1 VAERSGTAAQPPSRS
16 AESLSRYAASSIDWP
31 AVRASFAEHAV
42 SALGRRALAEL
53 APRPA
58 ADARAALA
66 RLAELVVARSP
77 LPLCAVIDAQT
88 LLASARNAHRTL
100 SGGEL
105 TDIAAFLRA
114 AGELATWL
122 EVERQHLPACHALAG
137 VPAALVAVRAR
148 LEASVDAH
156 GAVRDDASARLGSLR
171 RSVRDLD
178 DEIERAVRVLATRPD
193 LRPYLAEGLAGKV
206 QRRNLRP
213 VLPVRATQLHHVPGL
228 VHDRSTTGETL
239 YVEPQ
244 AVVEGGNRL
253 AALRADEEHEVE
265 RVLAELSH
273 ACFER
278 ERELFAQCER
288 WAELELAAI
297 GAAWA
302 RANGGR
308 APLVPGQPGAARGL
322 LLRSFLHPLLLAER
336 AAGRLAEVVP
346 LDLRLGDD
354 FDLLVITGPN
364 TGGKTL
370 ALKSAG
376 LAALLARMGLPL
388 ACAAGTTVPLYTG
401 VVADIGDEQAIAQSL
416 STFSAHLKRIR
427 VGLERAGPE
436 TLVLLDELG
445 GGTDPDEGAA
455 LSEAILEAL
464 AKKKAPTLVST
475 HIGKLKELAYRLARA
490 ENACVEFD
498 VETLVPRY
506 RLVIGLPGESRAL
519 AIARRLGLDA
529 AIVDRASE
537 RVARRDEERH
547 ALFEQVRHAR
557 AQAEEKRA
565 ELDARMG
572 EVAKLSEQAQ
582 RLQLEAEGARGRVES
597 EAQRSLE
604 ERVAGTRAP
613 LERARALLP
622 QLAKDARAALESA
635 LDDLERALGGAT
647 MSERR
652 SEFLG
657 ALKKN
662 DHVWVTR
669 FKRRLQVLKVD
680 AKRREV
686 VVRMG
691 VREVTVDFDEVS
703 AYEGL

>member
-1 VAERSGTAAQPPSRS
+1 
-16 AESLSRYAASSIDWP
+16 
-31 AVRASFAEHAV
+31 
-42 SALGRRALAEL
+42 
-53 APRPA
+53 
-58 ADARAALA
+58 
-66 RLAELVVARSP
+66 
-77 LPLCAVIDAQT
+77 AVIDAQA
-88 LLASARNAHRTL
+88 LLVAARAAHRTL

-105 TDIAAFLRA
+105 TDIAGFLRA
-114 AGELATWL
+114 AGELGTWL
-122 EVERQHLPACHALAG
+122 GDERQQLPACHALAG
-137 VPAALVAVRAR
+137 VPAPLAALRAR
-148 LEASVDAH
+148 LEASVDAK
-156 GAVRDDASARLGSLR
+156 GVVRDEASARLASLR

-178 DEIERAVRVLATRPD
+178 DEIERAVRALATRPD

-213 VLPVRATQLHHVPGL
+213 VLPVRATQLHHLPGL

-288 WAELELAAI
+288 WAELELAAV

-302 RANGGR
+302 RRHGGR
-308 APLVPGQPGAARGL
+308 APLVPGEPNASRGL

-346 LDLRLGDD
+346 LDLRLGED

-388 ACAAGTTVPLYTG
+388 ACESGTTVPLYTG
-401 VVADIGDEQAIAQSL
+401 VVADIGDEQGIAQSL

-427 VGLERAGPE
+427 AGLERADPH

-455 LSEAILEAL
+455 LSEAILEAF

-475 HIGKLKELAYRLARA
+475 HIGKLKELAYRLPRA
-490 ENACVEFD
+490 ENACVDFD
-498 VETLVPRY
+498 VETLAPRY
-506 RLVIGLPGESRAL
+506 KLVIGLPGDSRAL
-519 AIARRLGLDA
+519 AIARRLGLDG
-529 AIVDRASE
+529 AIVDRATE

-547 ALFEQVRHAR
+547 ALFEQVRDAR
-557 AQAEEKRA
+557 SRTEAQRV
-565 ELDARMG
+565 ELDARIG
-572 EVAKLSEQAQ
+572 EVAKLSEDARRMHQ
-582 RLQLEAEGARGRVES
+582 EAEGARARVES
-597 EAQRSLE
+597 EAQRSLD
-604 ERVAGTRAP
+604 ERMAGTRAP

-622 QLAKDARAALESA
+622 QLSKDARAALEGA
-635 LDDLERALGGAT
+635 LDDLEGALGGASL
-647 MSERR
+647 SERR
-652 SEFLG
+652 SEFLS

-680 AKRREV
+680 AKRGEV
-686 VVRMG
+686 TVRMG
-691 VREVTVDFDEVS
+691 VREVTVDFDEVT

>member
-1 VAERSGTAAQPPSRS
+1 MDDRSGAGAQ
-16 AESLSRYAASSIDWP
+16 ALARYASASLDWP
-31 AVRASFAEHAV
+31 AVRELFAAHLV
-42 SALGRRALAEL
+42 SALGRRALEEL
-53 APRPA
+53 APLPA
-58 ADARAALA
+58 GEARAALA
-66 RLAELVVARSP
+66 RLAELIGARSP
-77 LPLCAVIDAQT
+77 LPLAAVIDAQT
-88 LLASARNAHRTL
+88 LLAAARHGHRTL
-100 SGGEL
+100 SGAEL
-105 TDIAAFLRA
+105 CDVAAFVRA
-114 AGELATWL
+114 AMELGAWL
-122 EVERQHLPACHALAG
+122 DGERQHLPACHALAG
-137 VPAALVAVRAR
+137 VTPPLAALRQR
-148 LEASVDAH
+148 LEASVDSK
-156 GAVRDDASARLGSLR
+156 GVVRDEASARLAALR
-171 RSVRDLD
+171 RAARDLD
-178 DEIERAVRVLATRPD
+178 DEIERTVRALATRPD
-193 LRPYLAEGLAGKV
+193 LRAYLAEGLAGKV
-206 QRRNLRP
+206 QRRNQRP
-213 VLPVRATQLHHVPGL
+213 VLPVRATQLHHLPGL

-244 AVVEGGNRL
+244 PVVEAGNRL

-278 ERELFAQCER
+278 EREVAAQCAR
-288 WAELELAAI
+288 WAQLELAAV

-302 RANGGR
+302 RKHGGR
-308 APLVPGQPGAARGL
+308 APLVPGQPGASRAL

-336 AAGRLAEVVP
+336 AAGRLAAVIP
-346 LDLRLGDD
+346 LDLRLGED

-427 VGLERAGPE
+427 AGLERAGPE

-498 VETLVPRY
+498 VETLAPRY
-506 RLVIGLPGESRAL
+506 ALVIGMPGESRAL
-519 AIARRLGLDA
+519 AIARRLGLDG
-529 AIVDRASE
+529 AIVDRAAE

-547 ALFEQVRHAR
+547 ALFEQVRQAR
-557 AQAEEKRA
+557 SQAEAQRV

-572 EVAKLSEQAQ
+572 EVTRMSEEARRMHQ
-582 RLQLEAEGARGRVES
+582 EAEGARSRVES
-597 EAQRSLE
+597 EAQRTLE
-604 ERVAGTRAP
+604 ERVARTRGP

-622 QLAKDARAALESA
+622 QLSKEARVALEGA
-635 LDDLERALGGAT
+635 LDELERALGGAT
-647 MSERR
+647 LSERR

-686 VVRMG
+686 TVRMG